1 MATQRSPEGQ
11 AKVKKL
17 NARIGNTC
25 LLGLLCIG
33 FARLLQ
39 EVSTLLAIV
48 RLAIG
53 WCVWIYA
60 MTLVF
65 SKRPID

>member
-48 RLAIG
+48 CQRI
-53 WCVWIYA
+53 WIYA

-65 SKRPID
+65 SKRQID